1 VALEFVLFD
10 LDGVLVDSR
19 QPISASIN
27 HALLC
32 EGLPPEPAAELHR
45 FFGPPLDST
54 FRILLASRGADPERA
69 GACVDHYRERYA
81 TLSLE
86 ATSLFPGVTELLQ
99 RLPADLR
106 IGVATSKP
114 AAFARPILE
123 ALDAAKHFEA
133 IVGPPLEGS
142 HRETKAETVARA
154 RRAIG
159 ADVLAGA
166 MVGDRAVDVEAGRA
180 NGLVTVAVT
189 WGIGEAAEL
198 DQAAAD
204 VRVSDPAAL
213 GAWIAGATS
222 GAGA

>member
-19 QPISASIN
+19 HAISVSIN

-32 EGLPPEPAAELHR
+32 EGLAPEPEAALHR
-45 FFGPPLDST
+45 FIGPPLDGT
-54 FRILLASRGADPERA
+54 FRILLADRGADPERA
-69 GACVDHYRERYA
+69 AACVAHYRERY
-81 TLSLE
+81 TTVSIE
-86 ATSLFPGVTELLQ
+86 AAELFPGVMELLGD
-99 RLPADLR
+99 LPAELSL
-106 IGVATSKP
+106 GVATSKP

-123 ALDAAKHFEA
+123 ALDAARHFRA
-133 IVGPPLEGS
+133 IIGPPLEGS
-142 HRETKAETVARA
+142 HLETKAETVARA

-159 ADVLAGA
+159 ADDRAGV

-198 DQAAAD
+198 DRAGPE
-204 VRVSDPAAL
+204 VKVSDPAAL
-213 GAWIAGATS
+213 GAWIAEAA
-222 GAGA
+222 AGA